1 MASAFSREPANRLAL
16 DLDGRDWNAQ
26 GANMNQTATNAGDL
40 SGRILI
46 ATLFLV
52 AGIGKLGSGY
62 AGTQG
67 YMEAMGVPG
76 VLLPLVIAL
85 EIGGAILVIAGLWT
99 RLTAVALAVFTI
111 FSAVLFHANF
121 ADQMQQIMF
130 LKNFAIAGGFLFL
143 AVKGAGKWSID
154 AHRA

>member
-1 MASAFSREPANRLAL
+1 MK
-16 DLDGRDWNAQ
+16 
-26 GANMNQTATNAGDL
+26 QTATNVGDVA
-40 SGRILI
+40 GRILI
-46 ATLFLV
+46 AALFLI

-85 EIGGAILVIAGLWT
+85 EIGGAFLVISGLWT
-99 RLTAVALAVFTI
+99 RVTALALGVFTI
-111 FSAVLFHANF
+111 LSAVLFHANF

-143 AVKGAGKWSID
+143 AVKGAGQWSID

>member
-1 MASAFSREPANRLAL
+1 MNR
-16 DLDGRDWNAQ
+16 
-26 GANMNQTATNAGDL
+26 TTTKAGDL
-40 SGRILI
+40 AGRILI

-85 EIGGAILVIAGLWT
+85 EIGGSILVIAGLWT
-99 RLTAVALAVFTI
+99 RTTALALGAFTI
-111 FSAVLFHANF
+111 LSAVLFHANL
-121 ADQMQQIMF
+121 ADQVQQIMF

-143 AVKGAGKWSID
+143 AIKGAGQWSID

>member
-1 MASAFSREPANRLAL
+1 MK
-16 DLDGRDWNAQ
+16 
-26 GANMNQTATNAGDL
+26 QTATNVGDVA
-40 SGRILI
+40 GRILI
-46 ATLFLV
+46 AALFLI
-52 AGIGKLGSGY
+52 AGIGKIGSGY

-85 EIGGAILVIAGLWT
+85 EIGGAFLVISGLWT
-99 RLTAVALAVFTI
+99 RVTALALGVFTI
-111 FSAVLFHANF
+111 LSAVLFHANF

-143 AVKGAGKWSID
+143 AVKGAGQWSID